1 MAKDR
6 NKNINNLS
14 FVERMMLCPINFCIY
29 SFIITFAEKG
39 ETNKKLMGCGD
50 WHVDKIVKGDEL
62 AFRFFVDTYSK
73 DLYYFVLGYVHT
85 REVAEEVVS
94 DVFLEVWNNRAC
106 LGEIRQMKSWLLIL
120 ARNKAISYLRKE
132 TPEVVSFDEIDDFYV
147 PLVQSPDHNLISKE
161 EIDEINRTIASLPP
175 KCKEVFTLAK
185 IEGLP
190 YKEIAEMLDIS
201 VKTINIHIA
210 KALNIIAGILRK

>member
-1 MAKDR
+1 M
-6 NKNINNLS
+6 I
-14 FVERMMLCPINFCIY
+14 LCLINFSIY

-39 ETNKKLMGCGD
+39 ETNKKLMECGD
-50 WHVDKIVKGDEL
+50 LHVDKIVKGDEF
-62 AFRFFVDTYSK
+62 AFRCFVDTYSK
-73 DLYYFVLGYVHT
+73 DLYYFVLGYVHM

-94 DVFLEVWNNRAC
+94 DVFLEVWNNRAS

-147 PLVQSPDHNLISKE
+147 PTVQSPDHNLISKE
-161 EIDEINRTIASLPP
+161 EIDEINRTIALLPP

>member
-73 DLYYFVLGYVHT
+73 DLYYFVL
-85 REVAEEVVS
+85 
-94 DVFLEVWNNRAC
+94 FIRAR
-106 LGEIRQMKSWLLIL
+106 LQKRSLVM
-120 ARNKAISYLRKE
+120 
-132 TPEVVSFDEIDDFYV
+132 SFWRSGIIV
-147 PLVQSPDHNLISKE
+147 P
-161 EIDEINRTIASLPP
+161 A
-175 KCKEVFTLAK
+175 
-185 IEGLP
+185 
-190 YKEIAEMLDIS
+190 S
-201 VKTINIHIA
+201 VKY
-210 KALNIIAGILRK
+210 GR

>member
-1 MAKDR
+1 MPA
-6 NKNINNLS
+6 S
-14 FVERMMLCPINFCIY
+14 V
-29 SFIITFAEKG
+29 
-39 ETNKKLMGCGD
+39 
-50 WHVDKIVKGDEL
+50 
-62 AFRFFVDTYSK
+62 
-73 DLYYFVLGYVHT
+73 
-85 REVAEEVVS
+85 
-94 DVFLEVWNNRAC
+94 
-106 LGEIRQMKSWLLIL
+106 MKSWLLIL

-147 PLVQSPDHNLISKE
+147 PLVQSLDHNLISKE